1 MLPQADDIFKLI
13 KTNDVNIM
21 DIKLWLDNTEND
33 LNQGDD
39 HWFRLDSKLLI
50 FEKKTLFLIQT
61 TCDC

>member
-50 FEKKTLFLIQT
+50 FEKKKRYF
-61 TCDC
+61 